1 MVTNS
6 LVWTVK
12 NLSLILASV
21 NQQKSKKNLINW
33 DLVTVNPNNKNWNWV
48 DLFCFW
54 GVNIQSVIGFSLITS
69 LYLIY
74 DLNTFVVF
82 AGTIIGSIL
91 VYFFSSLIG
100 KPSQKFGLPFVVLLR
115 SSLGFKGAKYLGLIR
130 SLVGIFLFGIQTYFL
145 SKAFGYLIRIGI
157 FSYDN
162 SLLDKEVFLTFFLS
176 MNVIDWSAILIAIIF
191 QFYLFKIGMNFNKK
205 LIRISALIVY
215 MGILFFFLSVFL
227 SDVKSTSLAFKN
239 TLILNNFL
247 DLKNLSPLIT
257 VTGTVFAYFSI
268 IILTYG
274 DFTRY
279 IKSTNELNKGNLSLL
294 LNLIIFSFL
303 ALFIVVAFDAILK
316 EETKNLSR
324 ILTNPTDII
333 GKLDNLILTV
343 LALVII
349 VVASASTNLI
359 TNFIPTQYTLIN
371 FIPSSLNLKSSS
383 FIISFFG
390 LLVSIFWLTYFS
402 QIGILFMIDTLG
414 SLFGPLFGI
423 MVSDYYLVKKGY
435 FNNKDIYSTETNGEY
450 YYSGGW
456 HLKGLYSLFLGF
468 IFAVSTIWNSNLMF
482 LYSYSWIIGAI
493 ISGFIYYLLS
503 EK

>member
-1 MVTNS
+1 M
-6 LVWTVK
+6 
-12 NLSLILASV
+12 
-21 NQQKSKKNLINW
+21 
-33 DLVTVNPNNKNWNWV
+33 
-48 DLFCFW
+48 
-54 GVNIQSVIGFSLITS
+54 
-69 LYLIY
+69 
-74 DLNTFVVF
+74 
-82 AGTIIGSIL
+82 
-91 VYFFSSLIG
+91 
-100 KPSQKFGLPFVVLLR
+100 
-115 SSLGFKGAKYLGLIR
+115 
-130 SLVGIFLFGIQTYFL
+130 
-145 SKAFGYLIRIGI
+145 
-157 FSYDN
+157 
-162 SLLDKEVFLTFFLS
+162 
-176 MNVIDWSAILIAIIF
+176 
-191 QFYLFKIGMNFNKK
+191 
-205 LIRISALIVY
+205 
-215 MGILFFFLSVFL
+215 
-227 SDVKSTSLAFKN
+227 
-239 TLILNNFL
+239 
-247 DLKNLSPLIT
+247 IT
-257 VTGTVFAYFSI
+257 VSGTVFAYFSI